1 MIKRKPIDAHN
12 KFGVK
17 AHSNGEN
24 LALLMIEKAKSMSRE
39 DALNLAAW
47 LFVEAGGR
55 WNEFNEMFSE
65 VVAHRKMQESAH
77 DGNQET

>member
-1 MIKRKPIDAHN
+1 MISRKPIEAHN

-17 AHSNGEN
+17 AHNNGEN

-39 DALNLAAW
+39 DAINLAAW
-47 LFVEAGGR
+47 LFVESGGR

-65 VVAHRKMQESAH
+65 VVTHRKMQDQSD
-77 DGNQET
+77 DGNQKT